1 MSDYYKTWEAE
12 KKKFQ
17 GAAPSLK
24 HALKGTEMR
33 PVIEAFDKAMAAARK
48 NLKAAIDDEKNMAR
62 AMAAERKELEGAIK
76 DVEERVANA
85 KKLGGVDNI
94 NFEGSDL
101 RKSFGKAIEGIIT
114 AMTREMDDLTKG

>member
-1 MSDYYKTWEAE
+1 MSDYYKTWENE

-24 HALKGTEMR
+24 HALKGTEMK
-33 PVIEAFDKAMAAARK
+33 PVIEAFDKALATARK
-48 NLKAAIDDEKNMAR
+48 NLKAAIDDEKNLSR
-62 AMAAERKELEGAIK
+62 AMAAERKDLESAIK

-94 NFEGSDL
+94 HFSDNQL
-101 RKSFGKAIEGIIT
+101 RKDFGKAIDGII
-114 AMTREMDDLTKG
+114 ASMTIDMDDLTKA

>member
-1 MSDYYKTWEAE
+1 MTDYYKIWESE

-33 PVIEAFDKAMAAARK
+33 PVIEAFEKALEKARK

-62 AMAAERKELEGAIK
+62 AMAAERKELLAAIS
-76 DVEERVANA
+76 DVEDRVDNA
-85 KKLGGVDNI
+85 KKLGQCDNI
-94 NFEGSDL
+94 HFSENKM
-101 RKSFGKAIEGIIT
+101 RKDFASAVDGIIKLMNADT
-114 AMTREMDDLTKG
+114 DDLTKT